1 MFPYSLW
8 TASWTHSF
16 FYFLSVFLTYFL
28 TYFFYIKVRE
38 IFTDLATM
46 VEEQDEGLETI
57 SENVEK
63 SAIAAKKGR
72 KQLEKANDSQKGR
85 CIVC

>member
-1 MFPYSLW
+1 
-8 TASWTHSF
+8 
-16 FYFLSVFLTYFL
+16 
-28 TYFFYIKVRE
+28 
-38 IFTDLATM
+38 M